1 MLTPKQERF
10 CQEYIVD
17 LNASAAAR
25 RAGYSHRTAGSIGEE
40 LLRKPEISARIR
52 ELKDEQAR
60 RTQITADQVLAELAR
75 IAYLDPRKLFHPDG
89 SLRSIQELDEDT
101 ARAIAAI
108 DIEERLSG
116 RDLVTRTIKRIKLWN
131 KVEALDRLAR
141 HFGLFTD
148 RLELGGKL
156 AVTTMVPLEE
166 MTDEQLAEIAS
177 RGSGGTAPSSSGAS

>member
-75 IAYLDPRKLFHPDG
+75 IAYIDPRKLFHPDG
-89 SLRSIQELDEDT
+89 SLRSISDLDEDT

-116 RDLVTRTIKRIKLWN
+116 RDPVIRTTKKIKLWN

-141 HFGLFTD
+141 HFGLFT
-148 RLELGGKL
+148 EKVEVNSKL
-156 AVTTMVPLEE
+156 TVTPMVPVEE
-166 MTDEQLAEIAS
+166 MTDEQLAEVA
-177 RGSGGTAPSSSGAS
+177 RGSGGTPPSASGAS